1 MESELPPPD
10 RLPASGWTVL
20 ILCDVLDW
28 SPADAAALLGVSPT
42 ALGGELARARATVP
56 ESRPG
61 ERERA
66 ALQRLIGSSD
76 PVGVALARALLREHQ
91 PVS

>member
-28 SPADAAALLGVSPT
+28 SPADAAALLGVSAT
-42 ALGGELARARATVP
+42 ALDGELARARAAVP
-56 ESRPG
+56 AGRPG
-61 ERERA
+61 ERERT

-76 PVGVALARALLREHQ
+76 PVGIALVRALLREHER
-91 PVS
+91 VS

>member
-1 MESELPPPD
+1 MESELPPPG

-20 ILCDVLDW
+20 ILCDVLAW
-28 SPADAAALLGVSPT
+28 SPADAASLLGVSAAT
-42 ALGGELARARATVP
+42 LDGELARARATVP
-56 ESRPG
+56 AGRLG

-76 PVGVALARALLREHQ
+76 PAGVALVGALLRQQE

>member
-1 MESELPPPD
+1 MESELPPPG

-20 ILCDVLDW
+20 ILCDVLAW
-28 SPADAAALLGVSPT
+28 SPADAASLLGVSAAT
-42 ALGGELARARATVP
+42 LDGELARARATVP
-56 ESRPG
+56 ADRPG

-76 PVGVALARALLREHQ
+76 PVGVALARALLRQQE